1 MNKTISGWGKTNKVE
16 SKIIQPKTIE
26 EVQNLIKSSSTHSL
40 ISRGLGRSYG
50 DAAQLKD
57 CTAIDLEFFQ
67 KFQLFINEGQVRVG
81 AGISFAKLLEKIV
94 PAGFFL
100 PVAPGTKNITVGGAV
115 ASDVHGKNHHVDGSF
130 GDHVIEILL
139 IDGYGEIQKLSR
151 SSNPKLF
158 WATIGGMGLTG
169 VIIDVTFSLI
179 SIDTPLIK
187 VDTIKFN
194 EIDKLMDYMVKA
206 DKEYK
211 YSVAWIDSLS
221 AKGRG
226 ILTCG
231 DHLDLGENKISEE
244 ELIYKNKQI
253 AKAPSLIPNGILNR
267 FTVRAFNEAWYRQAP
282 KHKKNETQTINQ
294 YFYPLDGIGNWNNI
308 YGSKGFIQYQF
319 VVPDNAAS
327 LIKFVLDN
335 LRKNSAPSFLT
346 VLKRFGNSNLAPLS
360 FPKRGWTLAIDI
372 PANIKGIYKT
382 LDDLDE
388 IVASSNGRIYLSKD
402 SRMNSH
408 IFKSTYLGYKEWK
421 DVKNNADPKNIFYSD
436 LARRL
441 EM

>member
-26 EVQNLIKSSSTHSL
+26 EVQNLIRSSSTHSL

-50 DAAQLKD
+50 DAAQLKN
-57 CTAIDLEFFQ
+57 CAVIDLESFQ
-67 KFQLFINEGQVRVG
+67 KFQLFINKGQVRVG

-115 ASDVHGKNHHVDGSF
+115 ASDVHGKNHHIDGSF

-179 SIDTPLIK
+179 PINTHLIK

-194 EIDKLMDYMVKA
+194 EIDKLMDYMITA

-221 AKGRG
+221 IKGRG

-231 DHLDLGENKISEE
+231 DHLDLSENKISEE
-244 ELIYKNKQI
+244 ELFYKNKQL
-253 AKAPSLIPNGILNR
+253 AKAPSFIPNGILNK
-267 FTVRAFNEAWYRQAP
+267 FTVRAFNEAWYRKSP
-282 KHKKNETQTINQ
+282 KLKKNETQTINQ
-294 YFYPLDGIGNWNNI
+294 YFYPLDGIDNWNNI
-308 YGSKGFIQYQF
+308 YGSQGFIQYQF
-319 VVPDNAAS
+319 VVPDNSAP
-327 LIKFVLDN
+327 LIKIVLDN

-346 VLKRFGNSNLAPLS
+346 VLKRFSNSNLAPLS

-372 PANIKGIYKT
+372 PANIQGIYKT

-421 DVKNNADPKNIFYSD
+421 EVKNNADPKNIFYSD

-441 EM
+441 KM